1 MKASVIAVHLSPT
14 HTLSKYQA
22 DSIQLLQGL
31 GVEGD
36 AHCGALVKHRSRVKI
51 EPRPVNLRQVHLIH
65 SELFT
70 ELKSKGFVVEPGL
83 IGENI
88 TTKGIDILSLP
99 RGTKLEIGTDAI
111 IEVTGLRNPC
121 NQLNKLQA
129 GLKNAVLEKE
139 ADGTLIRKS
148 GVMGIVIQ
156 SGEVK
161 PGDAIKIEYPARPF
175 IALDRV

>member
-14 HTLSKYQA
+14 HTFSKYQV

-51 EPRPVNLRQVHLIH
+51 KPRPVNLRQVHLIH
-65 SELFT
+65 SELFA
-70 ELKSKGFVVEPGL
+70 ELESKGFVVTPGL

-99 RGTKLEIGTDAI
+99 QGTKLAIGTDAI

-121 NQLNKLQA
+121 NQLNDLQA
-129 GLKNAVLEKE
+129 GLTNAVLEKE
-139 ADGTLIRKS
+139 TDGTLIRKS
-148 GVMGIVIQ
+148 GIMGIVIQ

-161 PGDAIKIEYPARPF
+161 PGDPIKIEYPERPF